1 MTDTLRVRAVEG
13 RLLQWEGDAHRGY
26 VGWSTA
32 PAGEAFDH
40 EIDGVV
46 KLSMSEAPLDV
57 PNTIY
62 YRKALACGDLDDA
75 TGEALPGPEPEPDPD
90 EERPIGGTLPT
101 PGIDN
106 TLPGERPPGG
116 STLPEGP
123 APDNEL
129 PRPGLPPLGSTLP
142 EGPRPDN
149 TLPRPELPDELP
161 PVGVNLPT
169 RPGVD
174 NELPGEQPGIDNE
187 LPPEPPPFGTTLPTR
202 PEAGQEL
209 PGEQPGIDNTVPGRP
224 PVGTTLPT
232 RPEAGQELP
241 EHELDNTLP
250 EPELERGV

>member
-32 PAGEAFDH
+32 PAGEAYDH

-46 KLSMSEAPLDV
+46 KLSMSEAPVDV

-62 YRKALACGDLDDA
+62 YRKALSCGDLDDA

-106 TLPGERPPGG
+106 ELPPERPPIG

-129 PRPGLPPLGSTLP
+129 PRPGLPPIGVTLP
-142 EGPRPDN
+142 EGPRPGN
-149 TLPRPELPDELP
+149 ELPRPELPPGNTTLPESPGPDNELPYPELPEELP
-161 PVGVNLPT
+161 PIGVNLPT
-169 RPGVD
+169 R
-174 NELPGEQPGIDNE
+174 PGIDNE
-187 LPPEPPPFGTTLPTR
+187 LPPEPPP
-202 PEAGQEL
+202 AS
-209 PGEQPGIDNTVPGRP
+209 DD
-224 PVGTTLPT
+224 
-232 RPEAGQELP
+232 A
-241 EHELDNTLP
+241 
-250 EPELERGV
+250 ELER